1 MLILERHK
9 IAIIIPAYNESKTI
23 SNVIK
28 SVSNYGSVIV
38 VDDASIDNTKE
49 KSIKEGAIVVSH
61 EKNLGYDAALNTG
74 FIEADKRNFFAVI
87 TFDADGQHPAELISL
102 FKHQLIVNKMD
113 LILGV
118 RPKTARFSEW
128 VFKIYTKFKFNWSDP
143 LCGMKGYSM
152 KLYRDRGVFDIFNS
166 VGTEL
171 ALFGIIKKYN
181 FCEISLPI
189 SERLDK
195 PRFYS
200 VIKSN
205 IIIFRALYNLL
216 IMLKK

>member
-1 MLILERHK
+1 
-9 IAIIIPAYNESKTI
+9 
-23 SNVIK
+23 
-28 SVSNYGSVIV
+28 
-38 VDDASIDNTKE
+38 
-49 KSIKEGAIVVSH
+49 
-61 EKNLGYDAALNTG
+61 
-74 FIEADKRNFFAVI
+74 
-87 TFDADGQHPAELISL
+87 
-102 FKHQLIVNKMD
+102 
-113 LILGV
+113 
-118 RPKTARFSEW
+118 
-128 VFKIYTKFKFNWSDP
+128 
-143 LCGMKGYSM
+143 M